1 MPAIATPAINT
12 GSSGSAITPTPSSTT
27 GFFSANSDMEFILL
41 AAARARS
48 HALRMSTGSHAQRRP
63 MATMGKQQSKPMV
76 ITKPAK
82 HANGV
87 RITAHTMSVDHA
99 MGELCACT
107 MPEQA
112 IAAIAMQKPPTTSKA
127 LSTTVGSPLAD
138 SEGALGEAGSEG
150 ARVEGIQSATVALA
164 FDAVSFRTHCT
175 QTIQTK
181 DNHAVTPS
189 TKMQGEQPTL
199 THDHNQTRLTN
210 QLAE

>member
-1 MPAIATPAINT
+1 
-12 GSSGSAITPTPSSTT
+12 
-27 GFFSANSDMEFILL
+27 
-41 AAARARS
+41 
-48 HALRMSTGSHAQRRP
+48 

-127 LSTTVGSPLAD
+127 LSTTVGSSLAD

-150 ARVEGIQSATVALA
+150 ARVEGIQSATAALA
-164 FDAVSFRTHCT
+164 FDAVSFTTH
-175 QTIQTK
+175 
-181 DNHAVTPS
+181 
-189 TKMQGEQPTL
+189 
-199 THDHNQTRLTN
+199 
-210 QLAE
+210 

>member
-1 MPAIATPAINT
+1 
-12 GSSGSAITPTPSSTT
+12 
-27 GFFSANSDMEFILL
+27 
-41 AAARARS
+41 
-48 HALRMSTGSHAQRRP
+48 

-150 ARVEGIQSATVALA
+150 ARVEGIQSATAALA
-164 FDAVSFRTHCT
+164 FDAVSFRTHEHANDPNERQSRRVTRSHQAQRCKENSQHSHHTRSQSNAALHTCT
-175 QTIQTK
+175 RFFLKVYGGLGLGT
-181 DNHAVTPS
+181 DF
-189 TKMQGEQPTL
+189 
-199 THDHNQTRLTN
+199 
-210 QLAE
+210 